1 MKFGPLQPAQID
13 FTELG
18 VPRSTIY
25 QDVYHTRSG
34 ALGQARHVFLAG
46 NGLPGR
52 WSGRQRFVVL
62 ETGFGLGNNFLATRA
77 AWRDDPHRCE
87 QLVFV
92 SVERHPP
99 RLADLAQA
107 HEGSA
112 LPDLA
117 DELVKA
123 WPPLTPDIHVLDFA
137 QGRVRLLL
145 VLADLAA
152 ALPEL
157 AASVDAIYLDGF
169 APSRNPEMWDRYR
182 LKSLA
187 RLAAP
192 GATVA
197 TWSVA
202 RELRDGLTSAGFV
215 VEKAQGFDGKREMT
229 VGRFAPRFIAEPPP
243 GRRPMPPQAAPL
255 RVAVVGAGLAGAA
268 VARAMATQGIAVEV
282 LEARA
287 EPAQATSGNP
297 AGLFH
302 GIVHGH
308 DGAHARWLRAA
319 ALLAQREIGAV
330 ISTGQV
336 TGALGLLRGESNL
349 SLEAMRGIL
358 EAQALPADWV
368 QAWPAQQAAQ
378 HSGLAWTQPAW
389 FYPGGGW
396 VAPAGLVRH
405 WLSSA
410 PIELRQNKRVARLER
425 GSSGWNLLDEND
437 RCITHAQAVVLA
449 NSADAM
455 RLLNEPAWPWQMQ
468 RGQVTLLSGD
478 LPRLPLPVANNGY
491 ALSLSEGQLLC
502 GATSQPNDRH
512 DASEDSPQPSDDEHT
527 SNLATLQRLT
537 GWPATESSWA
547 NSLVIKGRVGWRMQT
562 GDRLPLLGPVPDT
575 TQTSSLYRADQP
587 RFVPR
592 LPGLY
597 LACGFGSRGITHAA
611 LAGELM
617 AAWITGAP
625 MPVPTSLLD
634 AVDPARF
641 AARLSRKPAT

>member
-13 FTELG
+13 FAEPG
-18 VPRSTIY
+18 VPRSTVY

-34 ALGQARHVFLAG
+34 ALGQVRHVFLAG
-46 NGLPGR
+46 NGLPRR
-52 WSGRQRFVVL
+52 WSGRRRFVVL
-62 ETGFGLGNNFLATRA
+62 ETGFGLGNNFLGTWA

-92 SVERHPP
+92 SIEKHPP

-107 HEGSA
+107 HQGSA

-117 DELVKA
+117 EELVKA

-157 AASVDAIYLDGF
+157 VAGADAIYLDGF
-169 APSRNPEMWDRYR
+169 APNRNPEMWDRFR

-202 RELRDGLTSAGFV
+202 RELRDGLASAGFV
-215 VEKAQGFDGKREMT
+215 VEKAQGFSGKREMT
-229 VGRFAPRFIAEPPP
+229 IGRFEPKFIAEPPP
-243 GRRPMPPQAAPL
+243 GRRPMTPQPAAVT
-255 RVAVVGAGLAGAA
+255 VAVVGAGLAGAA
-268 VARAMATQGIAVEV
+268 VARALALQGVAVEV
-282 LEARA
+282 LEART
-287 EPAQATSGNP
+287 EPAQAASGNP

-319 ALLAQREIGAV
+319 ALLAQREVGAA

-336 TGALGLLRGESNL
+336 LGALGLLRGESTL
-349 SLEAMRGIL
+349 SLEAMRGML

-368 QAWPAQQAAQ
+368 QAWPAHQAAQ
-378 HSGLAWTQPAW
+378 RSGLAWTQPAW

-396 VAPAGLVRH
+396 VALAELVRH

-410 PIELRQNKRVARLER
+410 SIQLRQNTRVARLER
-425 GSSGWNLLDEND
+425 EASGWNLLDANG
-437 RCITHAQAVVLA
+437 RCITNAQAVVLA
-449 NSADAM
+449 NSANAM
-455 RLLNEPAWPWQMQ
+455 RLLNQPAWPWQMQ

-491 ALSLSEGQLLC
+491 ALSLPDGQLLC
-502 GATSQPNDRH
+502 GATSRL
-512 DASEDSPQPSDDEHT
+512 DAAHEAGEEFRQPSDDEHA
-527 SNLATLQRLT
+527 SNLGTLQRLT
-537 GWPATESSWA
+537 GWPATESAWA
-547 NSLVIKGRVGWRMQT
+547 NSLTIKGRVGWRMQT
-562 GDRLPLLGPVPDT
+562 GDRLPLLGPVPDAIQPT
-575 TQTSSLYRADQP
+575 SLYRADQP

-611 LAGELM
+611 LAGEVV

-625 MPVPTSLLD
+625 MPVPASLLD

-641 AARLSRKPAT
+641 AARLNRKPAT